1 MHVQEKL
8 LFFLFFCFFSQEKLL
23 GLLKAKRLPVG
34 VSQLPGGKWG
44 AHVHVGGRPMWG
56 RLVLKCHM
64 LCLAILDTGD
74 A

>member
-1 MHVQEKL
+1 MQEKL
-8 LFFLFFCFFSQEKLL
+8 LFFLFFCFFWQEKLL